1 MADELTIIR
10 DVGNTLKELLEANI
24 PALRTNISFNSP
36 AEMQNPTGN
45 RRLLSL
51 FLYQLAENVHMR
63 NRNMVVPDP
72 ERLVYP
78 PVILDLYYLLTPY
91 AQEREDEFDILERVI
106 RVFYDNAAL
115 RGSTLKGMLLDSG
128 NDVLRVVLHPLTLED
143 LNHLWNTFAKP
154 FKTSVAYLV
163 TLIRIPSSR
172 ELTAHRVVHKED
184 SYYQIIGGARGQ

>member
-10 DVGNTLKELLEANI
+10 DVGNTLKELLEVNI

-63 NRNMVVPDP
+63 NRNLEAPNP

-78 PVILDLYYLLTPY
+78 AVILDLYYLLTPY
-91 AQEREDEFDILERVI
+91 AQEREDEFDILERVV
-106 RVFYDNAAL
+106 RVFYDNATL
-115 RGSTLKGMLLDSG
+115 RGSNLKGMLLDSG
-128 NDVLRVVLHPLTLED
+128 NDVLRVVLHPLSLED
-143 LNHLWNTFAKP
+143 LNHLWNTFSKP

-163 TLIRIPSSR
+163 TFVRIPSTR
-172 ELTAHRVVHKED
+172 ELTARRVIHKED
-184 SYYQIIGGARGQ
+184 SYHQIISSIRR